1 MESAVAD
8 VSKAGSSLTKS
19 IPGSRDIAAHRILA
33 ARGDFSM
40 QPSTAQSTQSAESID
55 AVLGR
60 FQVWSDSRNTDSH
73 KTKDMTDGIRELSY
87 EDALQFSPYRW
98 QARAEAPGI
107 VAPGKVDPV
116 LEPAE
121 DTPAHPAPVFQ
132 NPKNRTLLSDD
143 VYETQLWRPIP

>member
-1 MESAVAD
+1 
-8 VSKAGSSLTKS
+8 
-19 IPGSRDIAAHRILA
+19 
-33 ARGDFSM
+33 M

-60 FQVWSDSRNTDSH
+60 FQVWSDSRNTDLH
-73 KTKDMTDGIRELSY
+73 KTTDMTDGLRELSY
-87 EDALQFSPYRW
+87 EDTLQFSPYRW

-121 DTPAHPAPVFQ
+121 DAPAHPAPVFQ
-132 NPKNRTLLSDD
+132 TPKIEHS
-143 VYETQLWRPIP
+143 